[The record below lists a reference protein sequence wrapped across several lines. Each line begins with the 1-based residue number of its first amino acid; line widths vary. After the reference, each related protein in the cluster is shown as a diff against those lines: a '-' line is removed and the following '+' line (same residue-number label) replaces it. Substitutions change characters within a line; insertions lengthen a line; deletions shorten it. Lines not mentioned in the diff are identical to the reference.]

1 MIFENFGQIRNKRN
15 FLNTIKAQANVSL
28 SFEMVAVNIK
38 EKYPAYHLLCTNKD
52 PWRISSGTRKPAT
65 EHSREPRNV
74 GPRRGSGVPCKA
86 GGK

>member
-1 MIFENFGQIRNKRN
+1 MGKFGIKGN
-15 FLNTIKAQANVSL
+15 FLNTNKAQANVSL

-74 GPRRGSGVPCKA
+74 GPQEGGRGA
-86 GGK
+86 L